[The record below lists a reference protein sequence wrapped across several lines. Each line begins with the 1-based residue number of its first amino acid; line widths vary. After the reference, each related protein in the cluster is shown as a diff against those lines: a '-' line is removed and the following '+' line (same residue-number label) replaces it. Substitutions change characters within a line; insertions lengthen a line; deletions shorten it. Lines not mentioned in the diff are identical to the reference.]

1 MVGIRERL
9 SCQPEEKLL
18 IYGIGNLGRQDDGLG
33 IRLLDRLAETA
44 LPAGVTL
51 EANYQLS
58 IEDALLIAEFD
69 AVLFIDA
76 TVDKDAPAPFSLRP
90 LAPAAEVTF
99 STHSTSPAG
108 VLSPCAELYGRRPR
122 AFLLALPGYEWELRE
137 ELSALAQRNLEQTC
151 RALLIGESHA

>member
-9 SCQPEEKLL
+9 SCRPEEKLL
-18 IYGIGNLGRQDDGLG
+18 IYAIGNVGRQDDGLG

-108 VLSPCAELYGRRPR
+108 VLSLCDELYGRRPR

-151 RALLIGESHA
+151 QALLVGESHA

>member
-1 MVGIRERL
+1 MAGILERL
-9 SCQPEEKLL
+9 SCQPEERLL
-18 IYGIGNLGRQDDGLG
+18 IYGIGNVGRQDDGLG
-33 IRLLDRLAETA
+33 IRLLDRLAETT
-44 LPAGVTL
+44 LPACVTL
-51 EANYQLS
+51 EAAYQLS
-58 IEDALLIAEFD
+58 IEDALLVSEFD

-108 VLSPCAELYGRRPR
+108 VLSLCAELYGRRPR

-151 RALLIGESHA
+151 RALLGGESHA